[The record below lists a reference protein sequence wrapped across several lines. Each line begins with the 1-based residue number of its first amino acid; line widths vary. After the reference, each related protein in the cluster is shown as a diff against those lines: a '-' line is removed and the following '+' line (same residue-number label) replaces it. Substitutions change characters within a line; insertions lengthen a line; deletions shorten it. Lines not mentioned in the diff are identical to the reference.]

1 MKNNIKVSIVVP
13 CYNSE
18 KWIEQCITSALN
30 QDYEN
35 IEVIFVDN
43 ESTDSSVEII
53 KKIKSDKLILSSAP
67 NIYPHCWDEGRE
79 EGIRL
84 STGDYVLIMGSDD
97 YLEDN
102 FISNCMNVIMKKPD
116 KIRVLQSPIRGIRNG
131 LGIDYISYFYK
142 NISELKKNLVQRCV
156 VNTPAV
162 LYKKDVLLE
171 TKTKPKLY
179 GGAADYDFYCQLAD
193 KGEFIFPMNH
203 WLGFNYRWH
212 PEQATWKVQKE
223 GKNYDQSIQKFWR
236 EKWNL

>member
-1 MKNNIKVSIVVP
+1 MNNPKVSIVVP

-53 KKIKSDKLILSSAP
+53 KKIKSDKLILSSVP

-102 FISNCMNVIMKKPD
+102 FISNCMNVVMK
-116 KIRVLQSPIRGIRNG
+116 L
-131 LGIDYISYFYK
+131 K
-142 NISELKKNLVQRCV
+142 NVIKDLYTEASER
-156 VNTPAV
+156 
-162 LYKKDVLLE
+162 
-171 TKTKPKLY
+171 
-179 GGAADYDFYCQLAD
+179 
-193 KGEFIFPMNH
+193 
-203 WLGFNYRWH
+203 
-212 PEQATWKVQKE
+212 
-223 GKNYDQSIQKFWR
+223 
-236 EKWNL
+236 